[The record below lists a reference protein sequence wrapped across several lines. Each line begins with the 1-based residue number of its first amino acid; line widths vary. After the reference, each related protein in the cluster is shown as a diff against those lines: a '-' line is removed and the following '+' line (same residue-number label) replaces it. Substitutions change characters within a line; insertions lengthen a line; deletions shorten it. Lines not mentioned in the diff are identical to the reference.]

1 MTYICNI
8 KSKKKY
14 IKLGKNELGIDPLIY
29 AYIVNCCETK
39 IKLLYNFSIRHSLNL
54 NNLVKYYLDICSYN
68 ILLNKEN
75 KEINSK
81 NEEYNIINNL
91 INNDYSR
98 RKTRTNSN
106 IKLILQKNYQINIKY
121 IFRK

>member
-8 KSKKKY
+8 KSKKKF
-14 IKLGKNELGIDPLIY
+14 IKLGKNELGVDQLIY

-81 NEEYNIINNL
+81 NEEYNIINN
-91 INNDYSR
+91 
-98 RKTRTNSN
+98 
-106 IKLILQKNYQINIKY
+106 
-121 IFRK
+121 